1 MNNRISDPKTIY
13 IVDSVLNS
21 GYKLGEY
28 LRQPIWRCIRTSVQ
42 GNLRD
47 LIRDRVRNL
56 VIDDVWSDIDDAAL
70 DYFKQ
75 NALNKNER
83 IYY

>member
-1 MNNRISDPKTIY
+1 MNNTVNKTETIY
-13 IVDSVLNS
+13 VANSILNS
-21 GYKLGEY
+21 GYKLGE
-28 LRQPIWRCIRTSVQ
+28 LRQPTWRCIRTSVR

-47 LIRDRVRNL
+47 WTIDRVRSL

-75 NALNKNER
+75 K
-83 IYY
+83 

>member
-1 MNNRISDPKTIY
+1 MNNTISKPKTIY
-13 IVDSVLNS
+13 VVDSILNS
-21 GYKLGEY
+21 GYKLGE
-28 LRQPIWRCIRTSVQ
+28 LRQPTWRYIRTSVR

-47 LIRDRVRNL
+47 WTIDRVRSL

-75 NALNKNER
+75 K
-83 IYY
+83 

>member
-1 MNNRISDPKTIY
+1 MNNRISEPKTIY
-13 IVDSVLNS
+13 VVHSILNS
-21 GYKLGEY
+21 GYKLGE
-28 LRQPIWRCIRTSVQ
+28 LRQPTWRCIRTSVQ